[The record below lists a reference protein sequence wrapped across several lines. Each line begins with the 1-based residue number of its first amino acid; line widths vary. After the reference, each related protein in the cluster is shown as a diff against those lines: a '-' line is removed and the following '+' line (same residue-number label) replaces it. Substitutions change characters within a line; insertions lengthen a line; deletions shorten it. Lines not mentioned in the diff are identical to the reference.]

1 MKPLLAYTVDFIES
15 LRFPVLASPKLDG
28 IRCLIIDG
36 VPVSR
41 TLKPIPNAHVRLQLS
56 GLPALDGELIC
67 GPATDPECFNRT
79 TSAIMSRDGTPD
91 FTFRA
96 FDSFGG
102 IWETATFR
110 DRLTWA
116 HEAAKAAAS
125 DFRPVVPVH
134 HVLIET
140 PAQLA
145 AYEAEMVA
153 QGYEGVMIRDPD
165 GLYKQG
171 RSTAREGIL
180 GKVKRFADAE
190 AEVIGVEELFRNG
203 NAAEINA
210 LGYTERSTAAAG
222 MVPAD
227 TLGALIVK
235 AEGFTDPFK
244 LGTGYTAA
252 QRADLWARRDSI
264 IGATVKFK
272 HQPAGAKDAPR
283 FPVWLG
289 FRLD

>member
-1 MKPLLAYTVDFIES
+1 MKPLLAYTVESIETVA
-15 LRFPVLASPKLDG
+15 FPVLASPKLDG
-28 IRCLIIDG
+28 IRCLLING

-56 GLPALDGELIC
+56 GLSFLDGELIC

-96 FDSFGG
+96 FDAFGG
-102 IWETATFR
+102 ELDSAPFSE
-110 DRLTWA
+110 RLEWA
-116 HEAAKAAAS
+116 HVEARQAAL

-134 HVLIET
+134 HVLIEC
-140 PAQLA
+140 AEQLA
-145 AYEAEMVA
+145 AYEAEQVA
-153 QGYEGVMIRDPD
+153 LGYEGVMIRDPN

-190 AEVIGVEELFRNG
+190 AEIIGVEELFRNG

-227 TLGALIVK
+227 TLGALIVR

-252 QRADLWARRDSI
+252 QRAELWGKRDSI